1 MLLVLSL
8 TAWRVSAFFWLSWVS
23 KASVIHFGHAWR
35 DVRSGSACSAQA
47 GVLTDGTA
55 ARLYLACWKSDSAP
69 CDAQSRLR
77 LSKKCEPGKMVFW
90 QLKCF
95 GPARGQSN
103 LWAVLFFPRS
113 VAFIYSLLTPGGLW
127 AALRGARE
135 GNREVNSL
143 LLFAAAFLVPFP
155 RGLLLSLSWELPLF
169 VARGAEE
176 SRRCSSGGGRC
187 EGSET
192 MREGAKANSLGD

>member
-1 MLLVLSL
+1 MAELGIKGMPALVALALPRQGFLRTNSHAPL
-8 TAWRVSAFFWLSWVS
+8 
-23 KASVIHFGHAWR
+23 FG
-35 DVRSGSACSAQA
+35 V
-47 GVLTDGTA
+47 
-55 ARLYLACWKSDSAP
+55 WKSDSTP
-69 CDAQSRLR
+69 CDAQSRSR
-77 LSKKCEPGKMVFW
+77 LSKKCEPGKVVFW

-95 GPARGQSN
+95 GPVRGQSN

-127 AALRGARE
+127 AALRGARK

-143 LLFAAAFLVPFP
+143 LFAAAFPVLFP
-155 RGLLLSLSWELPLF
+155 RGLLLSLSWELLLF
-169 VARGAEE
+169 VGRGRGAEE